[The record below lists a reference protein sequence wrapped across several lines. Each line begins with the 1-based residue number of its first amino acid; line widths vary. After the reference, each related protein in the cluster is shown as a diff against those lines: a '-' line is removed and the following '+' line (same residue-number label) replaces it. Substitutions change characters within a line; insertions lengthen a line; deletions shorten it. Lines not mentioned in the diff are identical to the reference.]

1 MMTIGW
7 QRPPGPRQNPRPQ
20 PSATLI
26 VKSELTPTGAGRMAA
41 LDAVAKL
48 NANAAPRAIVRIID
62 CFLVL
67 EVELAPLG
75 RFENRRAGT

>member
-1 MMTIGW
+1 
-7 QRPPGPRQNPRPQ
+7 
-20 PSATLI
+20 
-26 VKSELTPTGAGRMAA
+26 MAA

-67 EVELAPLG
+67 EVKAAPNSPVRKIG
-75 RFENRRAGT
+75 AREPSIGCSKDNDDVIACSRSSC

>member
-1 MMTIGW
+1 
-7 QRPPGPRQNPRPQ
+7 
-20 PSATLI
+20 LI
-26 VKSELTPTGAGRMAA
+26 VKSELTPTGAGRMVA

-67 EVELAPLG
+67 EVEPAP
-75 RFENRRAGT
+75 FADSKNRRAGN